1 MYLRSIASKYVQGE
15 VNAADI
21 EKDVKRRFGID
32 LTDKL
37 AELQE
42 PMDKSRV
49 CTASMTKAHTHCNY
63 VLCMAMLRTANC
75 TVPLLRFLSR
85 TILRS
90 QRQAIYGK
98 AVAALE
104 DANGYEEVLAIPDDR
119 PEVKQANDDFTV
131 VYAQAE
137 AARDLLR
144 NALADEWFVD
154 EERKRLGKKTDFYYP
169 VPAQKRAW
177 VDQAIDP
184 GVKGEKRAKEK
195 MKNDYGGHANMLK
208 DLARITLKYESCER
222 MASAVKELQRAGF
235 SLVMTKNKYVS
246 PTVRCSVHQPPAPT
260 NSHPRLLRHRV
271 LPPLLHTAN
280 GLL

>member
-1 MYLRSIASKYVQGE
+1 MYLRSIARTHVQGE

-21 EKDVKRRFGID
+21 EKAVKRRFGID
-32 LTDKL
+32 LTGKL

-42 PMDKSRV
+42 PMHKSRV
-49 CTASMTKAHTHCNY
+49 CTSLDSHVLPCLPRQKHTY
-63 VLCMAMLRTANC
+63 VLQPCALYGHALRMANC
-75 TVPLLRFLSR
+75 TAPLLRFLSR

-169 VPAQKRAW
+169 VAAQKRAW

-184 GVKGEKRAKEK
+184 GVKGDVRAKEK

-208 DLARITLKYESCER
+208 DLARITLKYESCDR
-222 MASAVKELQRAGF
+222 MATAVKELKKAGF
-235 SLVMTKNKYVS
+235 SLVVTKNKYLS
-246 PTVRCSVHQPPAPT
+246 PTVRS
-260 NSHPRLLRHRV
+260 
-271 LPPLLHTAN
+271 
-280 GLL
+280 

>member
-1 MYLRSIASKYVQGE
+1 MCFVWPCP
-15 VNAADI
+15 AD
-21 EKDVKRRFGID
+21 G
-32 LTDKL
+32 KL
-37 AELQE
+37 Y
-42 PMDKSRV
+42 
-49 CTASMTKAHTHCNY
+49 CTATAFPIAYHC
-63 VLCMAMLRTANC
+63 
-75 TVPLLRFLSR
+75 
-85 TILRS
+85 ILK
-90 QRQAIYGK
+90 QAIYGK
-98 AVAALE
+98 AVAVLK
-104 DANGYEEVLAIPDDR
+104 DTNGYAEVLAIPDDR
-119 PEVKQANDDFTV
+119 PEVKQANDDFKV

-137 AARDLLR
+137 IARALLR

-235 SLVMTKNKYVS
+235 SLVMTKNKSLS
-246 PTVRCSVHQPPAPT
+246 PTVRS
-260 NSHPRLLRHRV
+260 
-271 LPPLLHTAN
+271 
-280 GLL
+280 

>member
-1 MYLRSIASKYVQGE
+1 MYLRSIARTHVQGE

-32 LTDKL
+32 LTGKL

-42 PMDKSRV
+42 PMHKSRV
-49 CTASMTKAHTHCNY
+49 CTSLDSHVLPCLPRQKHTY
-63 VLCMAMLRTANC
+63 VLQPCALYGHALRTANC
-75 TVPLLRFLSR
+75 TAPLLRFLSR
-85 TILRS
+85 TTEILK
-90 QRQAIYGK
+90 QAIYGK
-98 AVAALE
+98 AVAVLK
-104 DANGYEEVLAIPDDR
+104 DTNGYAEVLAIPDDR
-119 PEVKQANDDFTV
+119 PEVKQVNDDFKV

-137 AARDLLR
+137 IARALLR

-208 DLARITLKYESCER
+208 DLARITLKYESCDR
-222 MASAVKELQRAGF
+222 MATAVKELKKAGF
-235 SLVMTKNKYVS
+235 SLGVTKNKSLS
-246 PTVRCSVHQPPAPT
+246 PTVRS
-260 NSHPRLLRHRV
+260 
-271 LPPLLHTAN
+271 
-280 GLL
+280 